1 MASSRIS
8 RSLVVLL
15 CCAWGL
21 ACQQKQ
27 ELPASSEA
35 VALAQA
41 YFPELAPRRGTS
53 KVFSASEVPLSTE
66 DARALTARLV
76 GAGVLELTTRGM
88 TFRVEQPLG
97 ADDSAALRREE
108 AVAFSG
114 ERHFW
119 FPVGDFASLGG
130 GWRGSRIEEAW
141 VVDGSESIHRAE
153 YHVTLPP
160 WVSRLH
166 DAGEYVEFLDTDGQP
181 VLRFHP
187 SEVRDARGQARRGR
201 VVLSGVSRSSRA
213 NVFEAQGP
221 RVSLVTEVSLEG
233 LAAPMV
239 VDPGWSS
246 TARMATERAQHAA
259 VLQADG
265 SLLVACGVNRLGF
278 VTTAERFDVE
288 RGIWASAGVVGIQGN
303 ITMGV
308 MLPTGRSL
316 FVADGRLTG
325 ALHDAATNTWSAT
338 GPMSASRSV
347 ASATLLPSGQVL
359 LTGGSNLATA
369 ELYDAAS
376 NTFTSAGTMSVERRA
391 HVAVLLRDGRVLVV
405 SGTNRTNAELP
416 QVELFD
422 PTSRTWTA
430 AAPLLVPRHYATGT
444 LLLDGRVLV
453 VGGYVGAGA
462 VTSHAELYDP
472 VANTWTATGA
482 LTHRR
487 NGHTATLLP
496 SGKVLVSGGSD
507 EGRNPQP
514 VSELYDP
521 ATGTWSV
528 AGTLA
533 VGRENSTATLLTT
546 GQVLVAG
553 GANVVGPTTFYAD
566 TDVYEASSDRWSPA
580 GNLSGGRGAPA
591 SVLLPSGG
599 VLLAGGSDAAGAVSV
614 VERYSR
620 ASNTWA
626 PAASLAAARASPT
639 LSLLQ
644 SGRVLAVGG
653 GESAAPLASVEEY
666 DVAANAWTTVG
677 AMSTARFGHT
687 ATVLASGRVFV
698 VGGSATNVAEVYD
711 PAARTWSTVA
721 AAPTVRLEHAAVLL
735 NDGRV
740 LVAGGRN
747 AGGVLASAEL
757 YDPAANTWAPA
768 ASLAQGRASFT
779 LTLLPSGRVLATAGS
794 RLAGELASAELYD
807 PTTNTWTATGGLATA
822 RASHSAVLL
831 PSGRVLVAGGEG
843 PAGTSLATAE
853 LYDSTT
859 STWKAVTSL
868 AAPRARFSLE
878 VLPTGEV
885 LAAGGE
891 GSAGARLS
899 SAELFE
905 DTGAPPAT
913 RPVVTGPDTVLQG
926 CAALVGGTQFR
937 GISGGSSG
945 DYRDSATNFPVVR
958 MQTVEGGRLWAL
970 PGTAM
975 SATGVTVTIPASM
988 PPGTHVLSVFAN
1000 AVGGGRMVTVAPNT
1014 APVARDLS
1022 VSTAFGAPVNITLEA
1037 TDVEVGDPL
1046 GYVIVTPPT
1055 HGTLSGTPPA
1065 VTYTPNA
1072 GYSGPDSFTY
1082 RARDCGRDSN
1092 VSTVSI
1098 NVAARNPPTIT
1109 CPADVRVEATG
1120 PSGAT
1125 VTYPPATAT
1134 DGTSPNPTVTYSHPS
1149 GSTLPLGET
1158 VITATAQAADG
1169 AQATCTFRVT
1179 VEDTTPPLLQ
1189 CPERV
1194 QVIGDDG
1201 GGALVT
1207 YTVPDATDPVSG
1219 PVTVTA
1225 TPASGTRFPT
1235 GQTRVVVTAT
1245 DAAGNSARCEFD
1257 VVVQAR
1263 VVSIAGGGC
1272 QSSGDGGGLAW
1283 GVVLVLAVWAGHRRG
1298 RERLFRNRGRA
1309 GALAVALV
1317 ATSAVGQTLSSPLV
1331 AFDAERLGLSASA
1344 TDSLMVETGRV
1355 LSEGGYRLSLLAG
1368 YERGILILE
1377 GNDGSSRS
1385 ILHYRTSAW
1394 LQGAWSPVDRLE
1406 VSARLPVILSQGGH
1420 GAGLYAGVSE
1430 PSSSGLGTPEV
1441 GARYSLMRRED
1452 GAPLSLAVGLEVG
1465 LPGGRASAFGR
1476 QEQWAGLQFSPSVS
1490 LGREVGMFALGASVG
1505 ARVRSKEV
1513 EPGRDVGTEL
1523 EQSVVVATRGKGLR
1537 GELALQVAESLVH
1550 PDVAVELLGGVR
1562 LPIGS
1567 GFELN
1572 ALAGHGF
1579 TDIPGTPSWRVGAGI
1594 AWAHEPEQKPD
1605 SDSDGD
1611 SVPDKKDRCPR
1622 EAGVP
1627 ENEGCPDQDSDGDG
1641 VVDRLDRCPNE
1652 AGSAE
1657 SQGCPAPDEDGDG
1670 VPDAKDQCPKEKGT
1684 AEHEGCPAP
1693 VKDSDGDGVP
1703 DDEDK
1708 CPKEK
1713 GTTEH
1718 QGCPAPVKDSDG
1730 DGVPDDEDKCP
1741 KEKGTVESQGCPEPV
1756 KSPAPEEKLSLSGR
1770 RVTFP
1775 VGLSVIEGEGAR
1787 VLDEVVEM
1795 LKSRPD
1801 VAIRVE
1807 GHTDNTGPETLNREL
1822 SQSRAEAVRA
1832 YLIQRGIDGSR
1843 LEARGYG
1850 PSRPVA
1856 SNDTPE
1862 GRSEN
1867 RRVDFVIKR

>member
-1 MASSRIS
+1 MASSRVS

-15 CCAWGL
+15 CCAWTF
-21 ACQQKQ
+21 ACEQKQ

-35 VALAQA
+35 VALARA
-41 YFPELAPRRGTS
+41 YFPELASRRGTS
-53 KVFSASEVPLSTE
+53 KVFSASEVPLTPQ
-66 DARALTARLV
+66 DDRALTSRLV
-76 GAGVLELTTRGM
+76 GAGALELTTRGM
-88 TFRVEQPLG
+88 TFRVEQTLG
-97 ADDSAALRREE
+97 ADDSAVLSREE

-114 ERHFW
+114 ARHFW
-119 FPVGDFASLGG
+119 FPVGDFASLSQ

-141 VVDGSESIHRAE
+141 VVDGSEPLHRAE

-166 DAGEYVEFLDTDGQP
+166 DAGEYVEFLDTEGQP

-187 SEVRDARGQARRGR
+187 SEVRDAKGQSRRGR
-201 VVLSGVSRSSRA
+201 VLLSGVSRSSRA
-213 NVFEAQGP
+213 NVFDASGP

-246 TARMATERAQHAA
+246 TASMATARSQHAA
-259 VLQADG
+259 LLQADG
-265 SLLVACGVNRLGF
+265 SVLVAGGVNNLGF

-288 RGIWASAGVVGIQGN
+288 RGTWASAGSPGIQGN

-308 MLPTGRSL
+308 RLPSGRSL
-316 FVADGRLTG
+316 FLMDGSLTG
-325 ALHDAATNTWSAT
+325 VLHDAATNTWSAT
-338 GPMSASRSV
+338 GPASASRSV
-347 ASATLLPSGQVL
+347 GTATLLASGEVL
-359 LTGGSNLATA
+359 VAGGSNLATS
-369 ELYDAAS
+369 EIYDPVANSFTAAG
-376 NTFTSAGTMSVERRA
+376 NLSVVHRG
-391 HVAVLLRDGRVLVV
+391 HVSVLLRDGRVLLV
-405 SGTNRTNAELP
+405 SGTNGSSTELP

-422 PTSRTWTA
+422 PAARTWTQV
-430 AAPLLVPRHYATGT
+430 APLLVPRHYATGT
-444 LLLDGRVLV
+444 LLPDGRVLLA
-453 VGGYVGAGA
+453 GGYTGSNA
-462 VTSHAELYDP
+462 VSTHAEIYDP
-472 VANTWTATGA
+472 AANTWTATGA
-482 LTHRR
+482 LNHRR

-496 SGKVLVSGGSD
+496 SGKVLVSGGVD

-514 VSELYDP
+514 ISELYDP
-521 ATGTWSV
+521 ATGTWSP
-528 AGTLA
+528 AGTMA

-546 GQVLVAG
+546 GQVLVTG
-553 GANVVGPTTFYAD
+553 GHSSPGGTTFYAGV
-566 TDVYEASSDRWSPA
+566 DVYEASSDRWSPA
-580 GNLSGGRGAPA
+580 GNLSRVRGYAA
-591 SVLLPSGG
+591 SVLLPSGD
-599 VLLAGGSDAAGAVSV
+599 VLLVGGSDAAGAVAT

-620 ASNTWA
+620 ASNAWA
-626 PAASLAAARASPT
+626 PSASLATARARPT
-639 LSLLQ
+639 ASLLP
-644 SGRVLAVGG
+644 SGRVLAAGGEGG
-653 GESAAPLASVEEY
+653 GAPLASVEEY
-666 DVAANAWTTVG
+666 DATANAWSTVG
-677 AMSTARFGHT
+677 AMTAARVGHT
-687 ATVLASGRVFV
+687 ATVLGSGRVFV
-698 VGGSATNVAEVYD
+698 VGGSGTNVAEVYD
-711 PAARTWSTVA
+711 PAARTWSAVA

-735 NDGRV
+735 NDGRI

-747 AGGVLASAEL
+747 PGGLLASAEL
-757 YDPAANTWAPA
+757 YDPVANTWAPA
-768 ASLAQGRASFT
+768 ASLAQGRATFT
-779 LTLLPSGRVLATAGS
+779 MTLLPSGRVLATAGMS
-794 RLAGELASAELYD
+794 GAGELASAELYD
-807 PTTNTWTATGGLATA
+807 PVSNTWTAAGNLATA
-822 RASHSAVLL
+822 RVFHSAVLL

-843 PAGTSLATAE
+843 SPGVSLASAE
-853 LYDSTT
+853 LYDTT
-859 STWKAVTSL
+859 TRTWKVVTAL
-868 AAPRARFSLE
+868 AAARARFALD
-878 VLPTGEV
+878 VLPSGEV

-891 GSAGARLS
+891 GSGGAWLA

-905 DTGAPPAT
+905 DTGSPPAT
-913 RPVVTGPDTVLQG
+913 RPVVTGPDTASQG
-926 CAALVGGTQFR
+926 CPVRITGTQFR
-937 GISGGSSG
+937 GASGGSSG
-945 DYRDSATNFPVVR
+945 DYRDSAANLPVVR
-958 MQTVEGGRLWAL
+958 VRTVEGDRLWAL
-970 PGTAM
+970 PGTEM
-975 SATGVTVTIPASM
+975 TATGVTVTIPATM
-988 PPGTHVLSVFAN
+988 PVGTQVVSVFAN
-1000 AVGGGRMVTVAPNT
+1000 AVSGGRVLTVIANT

-1022 VSTAFGAPVNITLEA
+1022 VSTGFGAPVNITLEA
-1037 TDVEVGDPL
+1037 TDAEAGAPL

-1082 RARDCGRDSN
+1082 RARDCGLDSN

-1098 NVAARNPPTIT
+1098 NVAATNPPTIT
-1109 CPADVRVEATG
+1109 CPADLQVEATG
-1120 PSGAT
+1120 ASGAT

-1134 DGTSPNPTVTYSHPS
+1134 DDTTANPTVTYSHPS

-1158 VITATAQAADG
+1158 VITATAEDADG
-1169 AQATCTFRVT
+1169 AQASCTFRVT
-1179 VEDTTPPLLQ
+1179 VRDTTPPTLV
-1189 CPERV
+1189 CPENVRV
-1194 QVIGDDG
+1194 VGDDG

-1207 YTVPDATDPVSG
+1207 YTVPASVDGISG
-1219 PVTVTA
+1219 PATVTA
-1225 TPASGTRFPT
+1225 TPASGTRFPS
-1235 GQTRVVVTAT
+1235 GRTRVVVTAT
-1245 DAAGNSARCEFD
+1245 DAAGNSASCEFE
-1257 VVVQAR
+1257 VLVQAR

-1272 QSSGDGGGLAW
+1272 QSAGGGGLGWGAAW
-1283 GVVLVLAVWAGHRRG
+1283 VLAAWASRRRG
-1298 RERLFRNRGRA
+1298 KERRPVRSRVRM

-1317 ATSAVGQTLSSPLV
+1317 STSAVGQTVSSPLV
-1331 AFDAERLGLSASA
+1331 AFDAERLRLSASA
-1344 TDSLMVETGRV
+1344 TDSLMVDTGRV
-1355 LSEGGYRLSLLAG
+1355 LTEGGYRLSLLAG

-1406 VSARLPVILSQGGH
+1406 VSARLPVIISQGGH
-1420 GAGLYAGVSE
+1420 GAGLYEGVSE

-1441 GARYSLMRRED
+1441 GARYALMRRED
-1452 GAPLSLAVGLEVG
+1452 GAPLSLAVGLDVG

-1476 QEQWAGLQFSPSVS
+1476 QEHWAGMQFSPRVS

-1567 GFELN
+1567 GFEVN

-1627 ENEGCPDQDSDGDG
+1627 ENDGCPDRDSDGDG
-1641 VVDRLDRCPNE
+1641 VVDRLDRCPDE
-1652 AGSAE
+1652 AGIAE
-1657 SQGCPAPDEDGDG
+1657 SQGCPEPDEDGDG
-1670 VPDAKDQCPKEKGT
+1670 VPDAKDKCPKEKGT
-1684 AEHEGCPAP
+1684 AENQGCPA
-1693 VKDSDGDGVP
+1693 VKDTDGDGVP

-1708 CPKEK
+1708 CPSEK
-1713 GTTEH
+1713 GTAENQGCPAVKDTDGDGVPDGEDKCPSEKGTAEN
-1718 QGCPAPVKDSDG
+1718 QGCPAPVK
-1730 DGVPDDEDKCP
+1730 K
-1741 KEKGTVESQGCPEPV
+1741 PV
-1756 KSPAPEEKLSLSGR
+1756 QEEKLSLSGR

-1775 VGLSVIEGEGAR
+1775 VGLAVIEGEGAR

-1807 GHTDNTGPETLNREL
+1807 GHTDNTGPETLNQEL
-1822 SQSRAEAVRA
+1822 SQSRAEAVRS
-1832 YLIQRGIDGSR
+1832 YLIQRGINGSR

-1862 GRSEN
+1862 GRSAN
-1867 RRVDFVIKR
+1867 RRVDFVIKN